1 MMSEKT
7 HKLLHHEVI
16 KNVSTTNWIVL
27 VHGAGGSSKTWN
39 HQVDYLKQDFNLL
52 LLDLRD
58 HGLSKSLD
66 PNLDVYRLDIISTDI
81 LNVLNYLD
89 IKKAHFLTL
98 SLGSVLIQ
106 HFMMKYPSRVDRIIM
121 AGGVFKGTFF
131 MKTLARLAYGLN
143 RFLTYPQMY
152 KMFSY
157 IIMPRKRNAFAR
169 RVYRR
174 QAMKLTKKEYLKWI
188 GLYKEVFEILKY
200 FFQGSINHEI
210 AVIMGT
216 QDYVFLSGAKAFT
229 KLQPNAELIEMEGIG
244 HICNLES
251 PTTFNQLALNFL
263 KK

>member
-1 MMSEKT
+1 MPKIENN
-7 HKLLHHEVI
+7 LLHHEVI
-16 KNVSTTNWIVL
+16 MHSTSSDWIVM

-39 HQVDYLKQDFNLL
+39 HQVDYLKKEFNLL

-58 HGLSKSLD
+58 HGLSKSLY
-66 PNLDVYRLDIISTDI
+66 PKLDVYRLDLISTDI
-81 LNVLNYLD
+81 LNVLDHLQ
-89 IKKAHFLTL
+89 IKKSHFLTL

-131 MKTLARLAYGLN
+131 MKTLARLAFGLN

-174 QAMKLTKKEYLKWI
+174 QAMKLTKNEYLKWI

-200 FFQGSINHEI
+200 FFKGSINHKI

-216 QDYVFLSGAKAFT
+216 QDYVFLSGARAFA

-263 KK
+263 KR